1 MDEQA
6 RPHRAKG
13 RRVFYS
19 PSTFPIP
26 QLTVPRFIR
35 SNKVF
40 AMAAR
45 LSSKQDYENLLDKYD
60 TWLFDC
66 DGVLWEGDR
75 LIDGATEV
83 LGILRRLSM
92 FPLPHYR
99 RLPRLLEV
107 LIALIDKRSRF
118 CSSRTMPPS
127 PERTTRRSLTNLT

>member
-1 MDEQA
+1 
-6 RPHRAKG
+6 
-13 RRVFYS
+13 
-19 PSTFPIP
+19 
-26 QLTVPRFIR
+26 
-35 SNKVF
+35 
-40 AMAAR
+40 MAAR

-99 RLPRLLEV
+99 RLPWLLEV